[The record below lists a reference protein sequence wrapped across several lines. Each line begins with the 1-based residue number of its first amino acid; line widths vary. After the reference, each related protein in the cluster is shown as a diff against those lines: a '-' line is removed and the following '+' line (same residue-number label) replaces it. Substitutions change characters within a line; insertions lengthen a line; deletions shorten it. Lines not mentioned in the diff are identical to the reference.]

1 MGNGGYATNASRLIE
16 KIYFHNRRE
25 YGISQLEMKLTSK
38 FYKGC
43 AMKTSRFWK
52 EALVATV
59 LTGSLCVG
67 GVALAAEQKS
77 DTLNFVN
84 YRDVRDLNPHLYA
97 GEMYAQE
104 MLYETLVDITADGYK
119 PCLAES
125 WDISDDGLVYT
136 IHLREDALRHQGQLR
151 RHPGKPRPPHL
162 AGNDAPAGKSGRA

>member
-1 MGNGGYATNASRLIE
+1 
-16 KIYFHNRRE
+16 
-25 YGISQLEMKLTSK
+25 
-38 FYKGC
+38 
-43 AMKTSRFWK
+43 MKTSRFWK

-104 MLYETLVDITADGYK
+104 MLFETLVNITEDGY
-119 PCLAES
+119 EGS
-125 WDISDDGLVYT
+125 IVW
-136 IHLREDALRHQGQLR
+136 R
-151 RHPGKPRPPHL
+151 RYCPSILQQNRRNCNVKIRR
-162 AGNDAPAGKSGRA
+162 NYSS